1 MKSVWYVAAMVM
13 TPVCLGAQSASELS
27 DDAREFVSVDAP
39 VVALVGV
46 QLVDGTGAPAKP
58 GQTIVIDNGRI
69 AAVGDNVAIPE
80 DARRID
86 LEGHTVIPGIVGVHN
101 HTFYTTSRRQSQM
114 NTTAP
119 RLYLA
124 SGVTTIRTKSLVEY
138 HSMSFTLL
146 GQGEPERVSTGVVSA
161 EFFDVLGVKLQLG
174 RTFVAADERHGAEAV
189 LVLSHGYWQ
198 RSFGGDRE
206 IVGQVFEMNDR
217 PHTVVGVLPPIPQF
231 PNEHDV
237 YMPSV
242 ACPFRAA
249 G

>member
-1 MKSVWYVAAMVM
+1 M
-13 TPVCLGAQSASELS
+13 LRQSAPR
-27 DDAREFVSVDAP
+27 A
-39 VVALVGV
+39 
-46 QLVDGTGAPAKP
+46 
-58 GQTIVIDNGRI
+58 
-69 AAVGDNVAIPE
+69 
-80 DARRID
+80 D
-86 LEGHTVIPGIVGVHN
+86 LENVPFSIKEYFDYRDQN
-101 HTFYTTSRRQSQM
+101 RSFE
-114 NTTAP
+114 
-119 RLYLA
+119 
-124 SGVTTIRTKSLVEY
+124 SLVEY